1 MFTHRPPF
9 SPVVSALATS
19 APSAGVRAPH
29 RRLRACDLPSAAHD
43 GPVAA
48 PPASPPAALPT
59 PPRSPLPPHA
69 PERAID
75 PAALPGV
82 WRADACAAPA
92 DAWPTGHVALD
103 AQLPG
108 GGWPA
113 GGLVELLCAQPG
125 LYEGALL
132 APYWAHITQ
141 AQPAGRLAWV
151 MLGHSPWRL
160 HAPGLARLGLQPQ
173 QLLCL
178 QPATEADAAWA
189 VEQMLHSSGITGI
202 WWLTRHAQSQHLRR
216 LQWAAQSRGIP
227 LFASRPLSSRSDPSP
242 APLRLHLQAGPDQA
256 LRVHILK
263 RQGPRHEQP
272 LDLPCTTPLHL
283 LPRRRVLAQPLG
295 ECAVQAAANPLPQP
309 HHVVD
314 RPVPASVAA

>member
-1 MFTHRPPF
+1 MLTHRPPF
-9 SPVVSALATS
+9 SPVVADLA
-19 APSAGVRAPH
+19 APPASVGARAPH
-29 RRLRACDLPSAAHD
+29 RRLRACDLP
-43 GPVAA
+43 AA
-48 PPASPPAALPT
+48 PSRQAM
-59 PPRSPLPPHA
+59 
-69 PERAID
+69 D

-82 WRADACAAPA
+82 WRADACAEPA
-92 DAWPTGHVALD
+92 DAWPTGHAALD

-151 MLGHSPWRL
+151 MLGHSPWRV
-160 HAPGLARLGLQPQ
+160 HAPGLARLGLQAQ

-227 LFASRPLSSRSDPSP
+227 LFASRPLSSRADPSP
-242 APLRLHLQAGPDQA
+242 APLRLHLQAGPHQA

-272 LDLPCTTPLHL
+272 MDLPCTIPLHL
-283 LPRRRVLAQPLG
+283 LPRSVPAPTLSHLPEMPRVSPQPPDQSTR
-295 ECAVQAAANPLPQP
+295 EPAVQSNINSPQQP
-309 HHVVD
+309 NHVVD
-314 RPVPASVAA
+314 RPVPAPVAA